1 MTEYLLINPM
11 RPVKKPPAHSLKSLK
26 SSASKAWL
34 WDIERIRIVWANGP
48 GIAFF
53 EGQSLFD
60 LIDRPFDPQE
70 PGIES
75 IKTAAAQMTGAGSV
89 DVNLVFPSAG
99 QTSPVACTCSPYA
112 LSDGRTGILVVETV
126 TALPE
131 VAGGEAT
138 SALQQAF
145 KLLPTA
151 MAFLTKDGTITYC
164 NDSAEGLLPIGNGG
178 SITDLLPD
186 DRMATALQRLT
197 GTSVVS
203 VTGRMKGRFG
213 ERDVKVTLRRL
224 PDSGSEF
231 AFAIFEDI
239 TERRILEAQVPED
252 RKDWAEALP
261 APQEQGKVLE
271 QLAHSI
277 KQEMATKQDI
287 AAKATASKPAAQAPA
302 RAGDAHEVV
311 RDGGR
316 QQTIPDTIKLAMERS
331 GEAVVIA
338 QKGRA
343 VFATEK
349 AADMFGY
356 GSSEDLFGFSDIPAE
371 LNGLTE
377 SKVDLRLRHRDGSLV
392 DVTVISTHIPWLHG
406 AARQFRIRA
415 ANGPTARNGKSE
427 NAPPVKARSTEAE
440 VSAAA
445 AAIVEAPELVI
456 KPSSSRSD
464 TNTSRNVVHD
474 ELRAILDVVSDGIIT
489 LDRDGRILSFSAGA
503 ESIFGK
509 AIADVIGVP
518 FALLLQDESRQVVR
532 DYLAALNGP
541 GLASVFNDGREVVA
555 EVKPKGTMPLFLT
568 LGKMQAAG
576 SDASYCAVVRDIT
589 QWKRTERE
597 LREAKLEAE
606 ASVRQK
612 SEFLARMGH
621 ELRTPITAILGF
633 SDVMRRD
640 DTKDWRR
647 DKFAGYANDIHSSG
661 THLLSLIND
670 LLDLSKV
677 EAGKMELDF
686 TEVRLKD
693 PVGDAVRMV
702 GEQAAQAGV
711 VVRTAIPDRLPKVV
725 GDLRALR
732 QILLNLLSN
741 AVKFTDQGG
750 EVIVSAALDEAGNM
764 HLKVKD
770 SGIGMTDVEVRDAL
784 EPFKRIRTE
793 GRETA
798 GTGLGLPLTRAL
810 VEANRARFDISSEK
824 GKGTAVDI
832 VFPTNRVLSE

>member
-1 MTEYLLINPM
+1 VN
-11 RPVKKPPAHSLKSLK
+11 KPAIPSLKDLR
-26 SSASKAWL
+26 SSTSKAWL
-34 WDIERIRIVWANGP
+34 WDIERVRIVWANGP

-70 PGIES
+70 PGVEGIKSASALFGTAES
-75 IKTAAAQMTGAGSV
+75 TPV
-89 DVNLVFPSAG
+89 DLVFPSAG
-99 QTSPVACTCSPYA
+99 QTSAVACVCTPYK
-112 LSDGRTGILVVETV
+112 LSDGRTGVLVVEVLPVETLPQ
-126 TALPE
+126 ALSEPP
-131 VAGGEAT
+131 

-151 MAFLTKDGTITYC
+151 MAFVSKDGDVTYC
-164 NDSAEGLLPIGNGG
+164 NDAAEALLPVGAGGN
-178 SITDLLPD
+178 IQDLLPG
-186 DRMATALQRLT
+186 RKLATALKRLT
-197 GTSVVS
+197 ATSVVS
-203 VTGRMKGRFG
+203 ATGRLKGRFG
-213 ERDVKVTLRRL
+213 ERDVKIAMRKL
-224 PDSGSEF
+224 PEGGSEF

-239 TERRILEAQVPED
+239 TERRMLEAQIPDD
-252 RKDWAEALP
+252 RKDWADALP
-261 APQEQGKVLE
+261 AQQEPGKALE
-271 QLAHSI
+271 QLAQSI
-277 KQEMATKQDI
+277 KQEMA
-287 AAKATASKPAAQAPA
+287 AKPGNGKLAVQAKVKFP
-302 RAGDAHEVV
+302 DSDEI

-316 QQTIPDTIKLAMERS
+316 QQTIPDTIKQAMERS

-349 AADMFGY
+349 AAD
-356 GSSEDLFGFSDIPAE
+356 LFGFENSDSLIGSSDIPSQ
-371 LNGLTE
+371 LNGLAE
-377 SKVDLRLRHRDGSLV
+377 SKVELRLPKRDGVLV

-406 AARQFRIRA
+406 AARQFRIRP
-415 ANGPTARNGKSE
+415 ANGNAVRNGKADVTTAVKQPLQTATE
-427 NAPPVKARSTEAE
+427 QTAP
-440 VSAAA
+440 AAGLSVA
-445 AAIVEAPELVI
+445 AAPELVM
-456 KPSSSRSD
+456 KP
-464 TNTSRNVVHD
+464 TSRGNGKRKSAEFVQD
-474 ELRAILDVVSDGIIT
+474 ELRAILDVVSDGIVT
-489 LDRDGRILSFSAGA
+489 LDSDGRILSFSAGA
-503 ESIFGK
+503 ESIFGTS
-509 AIADVIGVP
+509 IGDVIGVP
-518 FALLLQDESRQVVR
+518 FASLLHDDSRQVLR
-532 DYLAALNGP
+532 DYLASLTGP
-541 GLASVFNDGREVVA
+541 GLASVFNDGREIVA
-555 EVKPKGTMPLFLT
+555 LVKPQGTVPLFLT
-568 LGKMQAAG
+568 LGKLQSTSTDAA
-576 SDASYCAVVRDIT
+576 YCAVVRDIT
-589 QWKRTERE
+589 QWKRTERD
-597 LREAKLEAE
+597 LREAKHEAD

-633 SDVMRRD
+633 ADMMRQEN
-640 DTKDWRR
+640 TKDWRR

-750 EVIVSAALDEAGNM
+750 EVIVSAALDDGGNM

-770 SGIGMTDVEVRDAL
+770 TGIGMTVTQIEDAL

-793 GRETA
+793 GRETT

-824 GKGTAVDI
+824 GKGTTVDI